1 MNSEKARVAFDIDG
15 EQIKLGPEYSIGPIG
30 IFDVFNVIIHEM
42 QNMEL
47 YKRVV
52 KLTKQFDFSLYF
64 DKLVSG
70 DPVTV
75 YVAGASVVF
84 GLLVLYHFTN
94 FIGGAAGQGDS
105 NTEGGG
111 RHGKG
116 KQESEEEEKEP
127 PRDFTV
133 DQLREFDGGNGK
145 PIYIG
150 LCGEVF
156 DVSKAA
162 DFYGLGSSYHCF
174 AGRNATRAMAKLSF
188 EEEDLCNNSVADL
201 GPFERS
207 TLEDWYDKFRYYKNY
222 PVVGRYSYPPTG
234 KEFTTE
240 ELLALKTQTASS
252 DPSRIDPPI
261 YMAIKGQVLDVSYGG
276 MEMYG
281 PDGPYYLFAG
291 RDASRALAKMS
302 FSPSDVESS
311 DLSDLSPDQLKVLDD
326 WEKKFLQAKK
336 YPVVG
341 KLV

>member
-1 MNSEKARVAFDIDG
+1 MSSEKGRVAFDIDG
-15 EQIKLGPEYSIGPIG
+15 EQIKLDPEYSIGPIG
-30 IFDVFNVIIHEM
+30 IFDVFNVIVHEA

-47 YKRVV
+47 YKWAV

-70 DPVTV
+70 DPFTV
-75 YVAGASVVF
+75 YVAVASVVF
-84 GLLVLYHFTN
+84 GLLILYHFTN
-94 FIGGAAGQGDS
+94 FITGGVAS
-105 NTEGGG
+105 NTGDGG
-111 RHGKG
+111 RNGKD
-116 KQESEEEEKEP
+116 KLQEEEKEP
-127 PRDFTV
+127 PRDFTIE
-133 DQLREFDGGNGK
+133 QLREFDGGNDK

-156 DVSKAA
+156 DVSKAS

-188 EEEDLCNNSVADL
+188 EEEDLCNNRVDDL

-222 PVVGRYSYPPTG
+222 PIVGRYSYPPTG
-234 KEFTTE
+234 KEFTKE
-240 ELLALKTQTASS
+240 ELLALKSQTASS
-252 DPSRIDPPI
+252 DPSRVDPPI

-326 WEKKFLQAKK
+326 WEKKFIQTKK

-341 KLV
+341 RLV

>member
-1 MNSEKARVAFDIDG
+1 MTSEKGRVAFDIDG

-30 IFDVFNVIIHEM
+30 FFDVFNVIFHEA

-47 YKRVV
+47 YKRAV
-52 KLTKQFDFSLYF
+52 KLTKQFDLSLYL

-84 GLLVLYHFTN
+84 GLLVLYHFMN
-94 FIGGAAGQGDS
+94 FIGGAAGHDDS
-105 NTEGGG
+105 NTGGAG

-116 KQESEEEEKEP
+116 KREEEAEKEP

-133 DQLREFDGGNGK
+133 EQLREFDGGNGK

-156 DVSKAA
+156 DVSKAV

-188 EEEDLCNNSVADL
+188 EEEDLCNNSVDDL

-222 PVVGRYSYPPTG
+222 PIVGRYSYPPTG

-252 DPSRIDPPI
+252 DPSRVDPPI

-326 WEKKFLQAKK
+326 WEKKFIQAKK

>member
-30 IFDVFNVIIHEM
+30 IFDVFNVITHEM